1 MSFAIT
7 DIPNIS
13 YKKVAHGSVSG
24 TLEIDVAT
32 GFWHSLTVAGALSL
46 SFIGFP
52 SVGNDVIRVLLEV
65 TNPGTDLTLAGAIFH
80 YLDKTAPTYTV
91 SGVDMIGIY
100 SVDSGSNI
108 YVFPG
113 LNVGTP

>member
-13 YKKVAHGSVSG
+13 YKKVAHGSLSG
-24 TLEIDVAT
+24 AYTIDVSA
-32 GFWHSLTVAGALSL
+32 GFWHTLTVAGALSL
-46 SFIGFP
+46 SFTGFP
-52 SVGNDVIRVLLEV
+52 SVGDDVIRLLLAV
-65 TNPGTDLTLAGAIFH
+65 TNPGTDLTLAGATFH
-80 YLDKTAPTYTV
+80 YLDSTAPVYTV
-91 SGVDMIGIY
+91 SGVDIIGIY
-100 SVDSGSNI
+100 SVDGGSNL